1 MKVMRTAKYL
11 IVCIAMAGAFATAR
25 AQGQFPRGTVAGAP
39 GWTNPV
45 EAAYAAIWDGFY
57 GLGKGKLL
65 LKASPELL
73 PEGKPFFKVDAKTD
87 EISLQIRIDV
97 DTAAFEAWRHAAHQR
112 LAALGMSQCRIVAFG
127 APNARIIGGKAFLF
141 SDEGEAAV
149 QRWEMSRAAHKA
161 AIAVRVEG
169 FTKKGKPLLKWEAP
183 LRLFT
188 RGEANMEYP
197 FPLRQLNR
205 LLDVPPSIWNWLE
218 AGVAPDVDAE
228 HASFQMPLAG
238 LSPLRAQSIATIKC
252 SVIDEADF
260 MPELIEAAP
269 EELLKLE
276 GNMVAVPGR
285 SFLMGRYEVTQALW
299 ENIMEKT
306 ATPNPSRFKGPDL
319 PVENVSWEDCRTFL
333 IKLNSKPIV
342 KLRGQIYRFPTE
354 EEWEYACRAGAGGAY
369 CRLANGTEV
378 TEGTLDNVAWF
389 ADNCDKQTH
398 PVGQKEPNAFGL
410 YDMHG
415 NVWEWTSTEEETDR
429 VTKGGGWNGDAGRCE
444 SSNRNRFFP
453 SHCFAFLG
461 FRLVRHTI
469 DPR

>member
-1 MKVMRTAKYL
+1 
-11 IVCIAMAGAFATAR
+11 
-25 AQGQFPRGTVAGAP
+25 
-39 GWTNPV
+39 
-45 EAAYAAIWDGFY
+45 
-57 GLGKGKLL
+57 
-65 LKASPELL
+65 
-73 PEGKPFFKVDAKTD
+73 
-87 EISLQIRIDV
+87 
-97 DTAAFEAWRHAAHQR
+97 
-112 LAALGMSQCRIVAFG
+112 
-127 APNARIIGGKAFLF
+127 
-141 SDEGEAAV
+141 
-149 QRWEMSRAAHKA
+149 
-161 AIAVRVEG
+161 
-169 FTKKGKPLLKWEAP
+169 
-183 LRLFT
+183 
-188 RGEANMEYP
+188 
-197 FPLRQLNR
+197 
-205 LLDVPPSIWNWLE
+205 
-218 AGVAPDVDAE
+218 
-228 HASFQMPLAG
+228 
-238 LSPLRAQSIATIKC
+238 
-252 SVIDEADF
+252 
-260 MPELIEAAP
+260 
-269 EELLKLE
+269 
-276 GNMVAVPGR
+276 
-285 SFLMGRYEVTQALW
+285 
-299 ENIMEKT
+299 MEKT

-461 FRLVRHTI
+461 FRLVRHTV